1 MKKYWI
7 LGAGAAIALSALPL
21 NGSPALAERASLGI
35 AQIFNGSAIS
45 ATRNFVE
52 IAQNVLTQP
61 KVNLHLV
68 VDQQVVKKDQQGKT
82 ITTWQPMN
90 GKVQAKPGDIF
101 RFTVTGKNEGNRE
114 AKNFAI
120 TQPVPKGT
128 VYQLDSAT
136 LAQGI
141 IATYSIDQGK
151 TFVAR
156 PVVKVTLPNGKV
168 EERPAPAKAYSH
180 VRWTMSQ
187 DLKPN
192 ASAIAAYQVKVR

>member
-7 LGAGAAIALSALPL
+7 LSVGAAIALSALPL
-21 NGSPALAERASLGI
+21 NGSPAI
-35 AQIFNGSAIS
+35 AQIFNGSAIGS
-45 ATRNFVE
+45 TRNFVE

-61 KVNLHLV
+61 KINLHLV

-82 ITTWQPMN
+82 IATWQPMN
-90 GKVQAKPGDIF
+90 GKAQAKPGDIF

-114 AKNFAI
+114 AKKFAV

-136 LAQGI
+136 IAQGI
-141 IATYSIDQGK
+141 TATYSIDQGK

-168 EERPAPAKAYSH
+168 EERPAPAEAYSH